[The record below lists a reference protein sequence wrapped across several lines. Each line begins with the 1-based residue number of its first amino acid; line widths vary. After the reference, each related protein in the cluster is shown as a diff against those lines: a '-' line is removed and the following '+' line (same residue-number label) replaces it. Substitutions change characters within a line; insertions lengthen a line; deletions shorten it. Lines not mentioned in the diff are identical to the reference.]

1 MEPVLLKMV
10 PRSHLKESI
19 KKMMP
24 NMSPNWSQR
33 GSQIG
38 AEIIKNEVLEA
49 PCFKGGSQVA
59 SRAPPV
65 AQLELPLDLEGG
77 ARANPRRCQGKLC
90 TFSDAATTRAI
101 RLVQSAEAL
110 DENTAPGDTKHRS
123 IVSLCSRVQPTLYG
137 LVASG
142 LASLGSA
149 A

>member
-1 MEPVLLKMV
+1 MEAKAIKKPSQKN
-10 PRSHLKESI
+10 I
-19 KKMMP
+19 KKMIP
-24 NMSPNWSQR
+24 KMSPNSSQR
-33 GSQIG
+33 GAQNGVKIV
-38 AEIIKNEVLEA
+38 KNEVLEA
-49 PCFKGGSQVA
+49 SCFKGGSQVV
-59 SRAPPV
+59 SRTPPV
-65 AQLELPLDLEGG
+65 VQLELPLDLQGG

-90 TFSDAATTRAI
+90 TFSDAAKTRAI

-110 DENTAPGDTKHRS
+110 DENTAPGETKHRS

>member
-1 MEPVLLKMV
+1 MITA
-10 PRSHLKESI
+10 I
-19 KKMMP
+19 KALMAATFGFTK
-24 NMSPNWSQR
+24 R
-33 GSQIG
+33 
-38 AEIIKNEVLEA
+38 
-49 PCFKGGSQVA
+49 
-59 SRAPPV
+59 PPFH
-65 AQLELPLDLEGG
+65 LPLDLQGG

-90 TFSDAATTRAI
+90 TFSDAAKTRAI

-110 DENTAPGDTKHRS
+110 DENTAPGETKHRS